1 MKKSFEYIIKISETE
16 FYDKLKK
23 HTAFN
28 CSSSSYDNGYEFYCD
43 NPNNITDL
51 KVTSTSLLSREGI
64 LAPLI
69 KIQTKQLDENLKVNL
84 TLQSNKIYYFL
95 AVLFSLA
102 GVLFGLIT
110 YFSLAN
116 LCLAMIISI
125 VFILIINLVFFI
137 IAKSKI
143 TDAKERFA
151 TVYKGNIIKNLI
163 MDCQSY
169 TKYRPNETTGGIFVS
184 WRRKEELPTGA

>member
-43 NPNNITDL
+43 NPKNITDL

-95 AVLFSLA
+95 TVHTLVLQICAL
-102 GVLFGLIT
+102 
-110 YFSLAN
+110 
-116 LCLAMIISI
+116 
-125 VFILIINLVFFI
+125 
-137 IAKSKI
+137 
-143 TDAKERFA
+143 
-151 TVYKGNIIKNLI
+151 
-163 MDCQSY
+163 Q
-169 TKYRPNETTGGIFVS
+169 
-184 WRRKEELPTGA
+184 

>member
-43 NPNNITDL
+43 NPKNITDL

-95 AVLFSLA
+95 AVLFSLT

-116 LCLAMIISI
+116 LCLAIIISI
-125 VFILIINLVFFI
+125 VFILIINYNIKTVRNSTTQS
-137 IAKSKI
+137 SKI
-143 TDAKERFA
+143 RRSTTTIITPIIPTMTDIKERH
-151 TVYKGNIIKNLI
+151 N
-163 MDCQSY
+163 
-169 TKYRPNETTGGIFVS
+169 
-184 WRRKEELPTGA
+184 

>member
-51 KVTSTSLLSREGI
+51 KVTPTSLLSHEGI

-69 KIQTKQLDENLKVNL
+69 KI
-84 TLQSNKIYYFL
+84 
-95 AVLFSLA
+95 
-102 GVLFGLIT
+102 
-110 YFSLAN
+110 
-116 LCLAMIISI
+116 
-125 VFILIINLVFFI
+125 
-137 IAKSKI
+137 
-143 TDAKERFA
+143 
-151 TVYKGNIIKNLI
+151 
-163 MDCQSY
+163 
-169 TKYRPNETTGGIFVS
+169 
-184 WRRKEELPTGA
+184 

>member
-1 MKKSFEYIIKISETE
+1 MKKSFEYIIKISETD

-43 NPNNITDL
+43 NPKNI
-51 KVTSTSLLSREGI
+51 RFRNRHYI
-64 LAPLI
+64 LVLI

-116 LCLAMIISI
+116 LCLAIIISI

-143 TDAKERFA
+143 TDAKERFES
-151 TVYKGNIIKNLI
+151 VFI
-163 MDCQSY
+163 S
-169 TKYRPNETTGGIFVS
+169 S
-184 WRRKEELPTGA
+184 